1 MHVYVIR
8 RLLSINMKI
17 GFFRGENSLKG
28 TERVQ
33 FEKNSKNIDSKQQ
46 MALFYNSL

>member
-33 FEKNSKNIDSKQQ
+33 FEKVEQFKEYRFQTTDGSF
-46 MALFYNSL
+46 L